1 MAHTLIALASLEKG
15 LGKIVLNED
24 ALHEDLANNWAVV
37 AEALQNIL
45 RREQYPN
52 PYEALKALTRTGDK
66 ITEKTLAQFINDL
79 DVPESIK
86 EEMRVITPYNYTG
99 Y

>member
-66 ITEKTLAQFINDL
+66 ITEKTLAQFINNL

>member
-1 MAHTLIALASLEKG
+1 MAHSLIAFSSLEKG
-15 LGKIVLNED
+15 LGKLILNKE
-24 ALHEDLANNWAVV
+24 ALHQDLADNWAVV

-52 PYEALKALTRTGDK
+52 PYEALKALTRTGNK
-66 ITEKTLAQFINDL
+66 ITEETLIVFIDGL
-79 DVPESIK
+79 DIAEEVK
-86 EEMRVITPYNYTG
+86 DEMRKISPFNYTG